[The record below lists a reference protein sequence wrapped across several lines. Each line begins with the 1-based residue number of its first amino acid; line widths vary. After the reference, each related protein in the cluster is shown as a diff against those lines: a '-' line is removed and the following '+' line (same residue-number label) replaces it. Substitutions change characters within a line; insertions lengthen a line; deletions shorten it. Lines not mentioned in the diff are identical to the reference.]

1 MGEKLSFTMD
11 AGVILAKL
19 HRGACE
25 THANMTFINT
35 GVLNDKKVKPE
46 QMSSDG
52 DLTFDL
58 EGGEYELGVIISDR
72 ETVKFDSAPADAAE
86 AQQKANGEE
95 KGKKGITEPL
105 SDEEKKDAEDDEDK
119 DELNEDMTKL
129 TPAKAVADAIVADNP
144 EEMKKISDIVGKDG
158 KLAKEVKDM
167 VKKNGDAVKK
177 FMESQMKNAAQY
189 LMDYMKVFAGEA
201 EAGKIKPETIA
212 VTYVPDKFA
221 DPFKIKKYDKYQI
234 PALTDEE
241 VRKMKIEQIKKD
253 PKATEFELKNMCF
266 KILYQ
271 LNVGK

>member
-1 MGEKLSFTMD
+1 MD

-58 EGGEYELGVIISDR
+58 EGGEYELGVIISDK
-72 ETVKFDSAPADAAE
+72 ETVKFDSAPADAVE
-86 AQQKANGEE
+86 AQQEANGEE
-95 KGKKGITEPL
+95 EGKKGITEPL

-177 FMESQMKNAAQY
+177 FMES
-189 LMDYMKVFAGEA
+189 
-201 EAGKIKPETIA
+201 
-212 VTYVPDKFA
+212 
-221 DPFKIKKYDKYQI
+221 
-234 PALTDEE
+234 
-241 VRKMKIEQIKKD
+241 
-253 PKATEFELKNMCF
+253 
-266 KILYQ
+266 
-271 LNVGK
+271 